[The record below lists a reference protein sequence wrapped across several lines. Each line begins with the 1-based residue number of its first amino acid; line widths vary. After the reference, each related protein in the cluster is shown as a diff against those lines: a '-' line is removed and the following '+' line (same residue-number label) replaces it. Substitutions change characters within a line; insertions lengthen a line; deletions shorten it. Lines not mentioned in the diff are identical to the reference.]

1 MTTRPNAF
9 ALMAT
14 LSALVASA
22 QAVVPTHAAAY
33 NYGQSG
39 GLKNSGVYEVEL
51 MCGNISSS
59 NPWVPMPTSGS
70 DGTSFAAIRP
80 VVESA
85 YWMWDRDVLAS
96 SWLAVASGCR
106 SGGLDGGWRNPECV
120 GACTAQQDT
129 HNEFWFESQ
138 SITSGPSVCNSGV
151 LGCET
156 TWKHLAGGGLGTS
169 YVQRTDVTI
178 ANSGMGVTYG
188 VLDQD
193 TLAEC
198 VDAPTGGMPLPN
210 LIMHEI
216 GHSYGLAHD
225 NSQTMTLMRSSVPF
239 ANNCHA
245 AQGFTSYPFADEFFA
260 KAKANGSASSS
271 HINVAGSIWRDN
283 SSGGE
288 MRDPSSTT
296 TISGSWGSAT
306 LTFQVS
312 IMSYY
317 KGARTP
323 RIRWYL
329 FPLSDPP
336 SFDWSSNQWDV
347 SSAEW
352 SSLSTTSPTVEKESR
367 TVTLSETIS
376 GLLVSAG
383 DYRVWVYVDHD
394 RALSE
399 RDEGDNMF
407 PTQFKVTRT
416 I

>member
-1 MTTRPNAF
+1 MTRRPSYLAR
-9 ALMAT
+9 T
-14 LSALVASA
+14 TILSVLVACG
-22 QAVVPTHAAAY
+22 QGLVPTYASAY

-51 MCGNISSS
+51 MCGNISPS

-106 SGGLDGGWRNPECV
+106 SGGLDGGWRNSECV
-120 GACTAQQDT
+120 GPCTYQQDT
-129 HNEFWFESQ
+129 HNELWFESQ
-138 SITSGPSVCNSGV
+138 PITAAPSVCNSSAI
-151 LGCET
+151 GCET
-156 TWKHLAGGGLGTS
+156 TWKHLVGGGLGTS

-178 ANSGMGVTYG
+178 ANTGVTYG

-198 VDAPTGGMPLPN
+198 VDDSPPGIPLPN

-225 NSQTMTLMRSSVPF
+225 NSQSMTLMRSNAVW

-245 AQGFTSYPFADEFFA
+245 AQGFTAYPFADEFFA

-271 HINVAGSIWRDN
+271 YINVAGSIWYDN
-283 SSGGE
+283 GSGGE
-288 MRDPSSTT
+288 TLDSRSHT
-296 TISGSWGSAT
+296 TISGTWGSAT
-306 LTFQVS
+306 LRFNVS
-312 IMSYY
+312 VMSYY
-317 KGARTP
+317 KGVRTP

-329 FPLSDPP
+329 FPLSAPP
-336 SFDWSSNQWDV
+336 TFDWSSGQWDV
-347 SSAEW
+347 SSAAW
-352 SSLSTTSPTVEKESR
+352 SSLSTTPAAIEKESR
-367 TVTLSETIS
+367 TVTLSETIA

-407 PTQFKVTRT
+407 PTQYTVTRT